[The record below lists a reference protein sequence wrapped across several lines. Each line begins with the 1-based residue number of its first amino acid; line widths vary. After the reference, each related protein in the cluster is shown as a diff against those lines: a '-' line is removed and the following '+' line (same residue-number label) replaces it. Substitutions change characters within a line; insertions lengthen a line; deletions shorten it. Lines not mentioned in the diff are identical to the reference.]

1 MKLRAALLSLGAALG
16 SCPLVNAVDLD
27 LSRPLCSSADLA
39 PALES
44 GSPGEPVVVITTCEA
59 GSATTRDSAG
69 QTYTRSWRETLRCD
83 LHLTGAAR
91 GVALR
96 ACPRSR

>member
-1 MKLRAALLSLGAALG
+1 MKLRAVILSLGAALG
-16 SCPLVNAVDLD
+16 SCPLLNTVDLN
-27 LSRPLCSSADLA
+27 LSQPLCSSADLA
-39 PALES
+39 PAVES

-69 QTYTRSWRETLRCD
+69 QTYTRTWRETLKCD
-83 LHLTGAAR
+83 LHLTEVAR

-96 ACPRSR
+96 ACPRNR